1 MMTITEMCLLL
12 SVAMTSTMTV
22 QVNVQI
28 LKGKQYRSKGIDYFF
43 PIGLSLLVSEEES
56 TRAAY
61 KLLLVQMVVTG
72 TIEALLLFAL
82 LASYYKW

>member
-61 KLLLVQMVVTG
+61 KLLLVQMFVCLSVL
-72 TIEALLLFAL
+72 AL
-82 LASYYKW
+82 